1 MLAWYIAQ
9 TLRCRHVYLRRQ
21 ANCTEP
27 VSLAIGSCQAAPP
40 SIIQHTPGQHLCVW
54 PTHAGPPAG
63 HMLLDACAIRSLE
76 LLANSDG
83 KLPGSLLHFLDRAAT
98 AAGRRKVRHFISAP
112 LFR

>member
-1 MLAWYIAQ
+1 
-9 TLRCRHVYLRRQ
+9 
-21 ANCTEP
+21 
-27 VSLAIGSCQAAPP
+27 
-40 SIIQHTPGQHLCVW
+40 
-54 PTHAGPPAG
+54 
-63 HMLLDACAIRSLE
+63 MLLDACAIRSLE